1 MERRIKTKIS
11 NVPYEFD
18 VYDTDPTP
26 LSELL
31 EKDILWAY
39 KWNNYYVFKIKT
51 DDYYDAQV
59 FIIDNS
65 TKKVEWSYYTTLGIV
80 AEENG
85 TEITPEE
92 LRKRVL

>member
-39 KWNNYYVFKIKT
+39 KWNNYYVFKIK
-51 DDYYDAQV
+51 
-59 FIIDNS
+59 N
-65 TKKVEWSYYTTLGIV
+65 
-80 AEENG
+80 
-85 TEITPEE
+85 
-92 LRKRVL
+92 R

>member
-18 VYDTDPTP
+18 VYDTDLTP

-80 AEENG
+80 TEENG